1 MIKDIELP
9 GIGEVL
15 SNVNGKEVIF
25 IRESLFKRVLRHF
38 GLRVLRYDNYRIIH
52 VYNNDRVT
60 VELK

>member
-15 SNVNGKEVIF
+15 SNVKGNEVVLT
-25 IRESLFKRVLRHF
+25 RESLFKRVLRHF
-38 GLRVLRYDNYRIIH
+38 GLRVLRYDHYRIIYIH
-52 VYNNDRVT
+52 DNDRVT